1 MDLLQEQMGQL
12 KKKISSPQN
21 YRNCKL
27 GSLEAAL
34 RQRFDNPDVIAI
46 GLTAVDSTNPAVA

>member
-34 RQRFDNPDVIAI
+34 RQRFR
-46 GLTAVDSTNPAVA
+46 

>member
-1 MDLLQEQMGQL
+1 MWAGSRNRTDMMDLLQEQMGQL

-34 RQRFDNPDVIAI
+34 RQRFR
-46 GLTAVDSTNPAVA
+46 